1 MFDTLILLTDKY
13 AIWLV
18 LLIALCKILHIVIYK
33 GVKISYIFNT
43 FFILF
48 SGVDLTG
55 SKNYPQRYRFRS
67 IHNVLTI
74 LFYALLLTWLIIHIV
89 LKQV

>member
-18 LLIALCKILHIVIYK
+18 VLIGVYKILHIIVYK
-33 GVKISYIFNT
+33 GVKPSYIFNT
-43 FFILF
+43 FFTVF
-48 SGVDLTG
+48 SGVEITDTK
-55 SKNYPQRYRFRS
+55 SYPQRYNFRR

-74 LFYALLLTWLIIHIV
+74 LFYGLLIIWLIIHIV
-89 LKQV
+89 LREV